1 MSDNWTMP
9 DWLRDALLAC
19 GYCQES
25 IGEADSLYDTDKQ
38 EIRLSAISGNDILD
52 IANSIDDLI
61 PLRAAGLLLTPGER
75 ADAQITEN
83 SLEQLHVLYDK
94 VAAEITRLRAENERL
109 KKLLDELR
117 RWCGCG
123 YAEDGLFNRIDTA
136 LGAEHE

>member
-9 DWLRDALLAC
+9 D
-19 GYCQES
+19 E
-25 IGEADSLYDTDKQ
+25 
-38 EIRLSAISGNDILD
+38 
-52 IANSIDDLI
+52 
-61 PLRAAGLLLTPGER
+61 LRAYIDSSSAAPRPGGLRVHLRNAIEHATDYYRTAGLLLTPGER
-75 ADAQITEN
+75 DRQVEAGVEALQDIR
-83 SLEQLHVLYDK
+83 
-94 VAAEITRLRAENERL
+94 RLRAENERL